1 MKRTKILAMLLS
13 LAMVFSL
20 LPISVFA
27 AQPQADV
34 SSGYVLMNIPY
45 DAFYE
50 AESEAVD
57 AISTAT
63 LKFENP
69 SVAGGSYHETDAATD
84 AESVAVGVTYPVFVS
99 DLSILD
105 TALEITDET
114 TKTINLVS
122 GREKTITPTEVNGAD
137 ALFCAPSY
145 SWYRLSET
153 PAVFKALALED
164 GSFRFEAITGE
175 SSSAEVS
182 TSVSYDTHHGNEVEI
197 VVNGTGIQSSDT
209 VNGVVVRFDDG
220 STLGLPHVQGIWS
233 RTQIGFPQLG
243 ELAGKTITNIRYI
256 TGSGL
261 IDCAVN
267 IKLSGAEDR
276 GYVLM
281 NIPYADFYRA
291 EGVEDVDAVTA
302 ATKKAYSLAPGSYHD
317 GVDETYAS
325 TDILGVSYPVFVS
338 DLSILGEPAADESA
352 LAAAGDYA
360 YIKLETAPNA
370 YKALTKTEEGYSF
383 GAVSGRPTALQNVT
397 AEETVLT
404 KRGDYELALSGE
416 AMEEIKNGTVYGVIL
431 TTDSGAYALRHLEN
445 IWKNVELAVCTGHT
459 ETIKNGAVTPV
470 SYDLE
475 GKTVTQITF
484 YYKTAENVYK
494 KANIPAELLISAYPQ
509 AEFTHSNRVQMT
521 GLSQQ
526 ELTTLAENG
535 PDSGAAKYYSLTLRD
550 GETVLAEGLPIA
562 VDGSV
567 EFDAVTVVG
576 KTYTLEI
583 VQTNTKKNETA
594 VLVSM
599 EAICETKAPVNPF
612 VDVKEGKYYYN
623 AVLWAV
629 NHDPRITV
637 GTTDTTFEPKKN
649 CTRAEVV
656 TFLWRAAGAPEPTVT
671 ETSFTDV
678 KMGRYYSKAVLWAV
692 EKGITC
698 GTSADTF
705 SPNADCS
712 RGEIV
717 TFLRRFAGTPEP
729 ESTSCRFTDLKANA
743 YYYKAVLWAVEN
755 GITAGTTDTTFSPKD
770 PCTRGQAVTFL
781 YRACRS

>member
-122 GREKTITPTEVNGAD
+122 GREKTITPTEVSGAD
-137 ALFCAPSY
+137 VLFCAPSY
-145 SWYRLSET
+145 SWYRLAEA
-153 PAVFKALALED
+153 PARYKSLTAN
-164 GSFRFEAITGE
+164 EAGFAFGAV
-175 SSSAEVS
+175 SGRASKAEVS

-267 IKLSGAEDR
+267 IKLSGEEDR

-281 NIPYADFYRA
+281 NIPYADFYQA
-291 EGVEDVDAVTA
+291 EGVEGVDAVTA

-325 TDILGVSYPVFVS
+325 TDILGISYPVFVS

-383 GAVSGRPTALQNVT
+383 GAVSGRPTALQNIT
-397 AEETVLT
+397 AEATVLT
-404 KRGDYELALSGE
+404 KRGDYEISLSGD
-416 AMEEIKNGTVYGVIL
+416 ALQEIKEGTVYGVIL
-431 TTDSGAYALRHLEN
+431 NTEDGGYALRHLEN

-459 ETIKNGAVTPV
+459 ETIKNGALTPV

-494 KANIPAELLISAYPQ
+494 KANIPAELLIPAYPQ
-509 AEFTHSNRVQMT
+509 AEFTHNNRVQLT

-535 PDSGAAKYYSLTLRD
+535 PDSGAAKYYSLTILD
-550 GETVLAEGLPIA
+550 GETVLAEGLPIGA
-562 VDGSV
+562 DGSV
-567 EFDAVTVVG
+567 AFEAALEAG

-583 VQTNTKKNETA
+583 VQTNTKKNET
-594 VLVSM
+594 VVFVSM
-599 EAICETKAPVNPF
+599 KAICETEAPVNPF
-612 VDVKEGKYYYN
+612 VDVKEGKYYYD

-629 NHDPRITV
+629 NHNPQITN
-637 GTTDTTFEPKKN
+637 GTSDTTFEPDKN

-656 TFLWRAAGAPEPTVT
+656 TFLWRAAGSPEPSVT

-678 KMGRYYSKAVLWAV
+678 EMGMYYSKAVLWAV
-692 EKGITC
+692 EKGITI
-698 GTSADTF
+698 GTSADKF
-705 SPNADCS
+705 SPHADCS
-712 RGEIV
+712 RAEII
-717 TFLRRFAGTPEP
+717 TFLWRFAGSSEA
-729 ESTSCRFTDLKANA
+729 ESTSCRFTDLEANS
-743 YYYKAVLWAVEN
+743 YYYTAVLWAVEK
-755 GITAGTTDTTFSPKD
+755 GVTAGTTDTTFSPKD
-770 PCTRGQAVTFL
+770 PCTRGQAVTLL